1 MPSAP
6 LDFYEEAHL
15 FVAAVRLHTHRQAA
29 PPVLE
34 DLCAMLGFSSERT
47 GFIAR
52 RLAAAGVIEAVQS
65 SFGDRFFIADHRKL
79 EEIPRGE
86 IGRRL
91 EEEVKK
97 FQDSQKG
104 AIKRFESLTAE
115 LADKQKSR
123 FAEME
128 KRLKEELEKKSRPPS

>member
-1 MPSAP
+1 MPSPP

-15 FVAAVRLHTHRQAA
+15 FVAAVRLHTHQHGT

-34 DLCAMLGFSSERT
+34 DVCRMLAFSAEKA

-52 RLAAAGVIEAVQS
+52 RLAQSRVVEIVQG
-65 SFGDRFFIADHRKL
+65 SFGDRFFVADHRRL

-86 IGRRL
+86 LGSKL
-91 EEEVKK
+91 EEELKK

-104 AIKRFESLTAE
+104 IAKRFESLAAE
-115 LADKQKSR
+115 QADRQKSR

-128 KRLKEELEKKSRPPS
+128 KKLKEELEKKSRPPA